1 MVNLIERV
9 ASTCCRGLIDAGVS
23 IKKGCL
29 FVAGEAGPTMS
40 DIYSMEGFEKLSKA
54 LIADLKFFSLIPCI
68 KGVFAECLAT
78 LEAQKDLYYATLF
91 MGSMTEFI
99 KIDPT
104 SGAKSFQLPKFKEGP
119 HKGKT
124 DVVKI
129 LYAIGNFCEA
139 GKFLQKFQ
147 VYSFALCTQVASR
160 LGSMQVFTL
169 YGQSWTVGDIPVLN
183 CLCDKPKDFFIFI
196 ASGVEVWRCKE
207 KNLLKWQNAF
217 KLAGSTGKM
226 LLIPFGRHHNK
237 KVWFVVLDLVTQNA
251 SLFGFI
257 VKRYKERQKRFNY
270 PWRS

>member
-29 FVAGEAGPTMS
+29 FLAGEAGPTMS

-54 LIADLKFFSLIPCI
+54 LIADLKFVSLFPCI

-91 MGSMTEFI
+91 IGSMADC
-99 KIDPT
+99 IDSKT
-104 SGAKSFQLPKFKEGP
+104 MSLQLPKFKEGP
-119 HKGKT
+119 HKGKKT
-124 DVVKI
+124 DVVRI

-139 GKFLQKFQ
+139 GKFLQKYQ
-147 VYSFALCTQVASR
+147 VYSFALCTQVANR

-196 ASGVEVWRCKE
+196 ASGIDVYRCSK
-207 KNLLKWQNAF
+207 KPLLEWENGL
-217 KLAGSTGKM
+217 KLAGSTGKI
-226 LLIPFGRHHNK
+226 LLIYFGRHYNTT
-237 KVWFVVLDLVTQNA
+237 VWFAVIDLVTQNA
-251 SLFGFI
+251 GLFGGI
-257 VKRYKERQKRFNY
+257 VKGYNKRQKRFNH
-270 PWRS
+270 PGAPD

>member
-9 ASTCCRGLIDAGVS
+9 ASTCCRGLSDAGVS

-29 FVAGEAGPTMS
+29 FVVGEAGPTMS

-54 LIADLKFFSLIPCI
+54 LIADLKFVSLFPCI

-78 LEAQKDLYYATLF
+78 LEAQKDLYYANLF
-91 MGSMTEFI
+91 ISSMTEFI

-104 SGAKSFQLPKFKEGP
+104 SGAKSFQLPKTREEEIDF
-119 HKGKT
+119 
-124 DVVKI
+124 VKI

-139 GKFLQKFQ
+139 GKFLQKYKI
-147 VYSFALCTQVASR
+147 YSFALCTQFANR

-183 CLCDKPKDFFIFI
+183 CVCDKPKDVFIFI
-196 ASGVEVWRCKE
+196 ASGFEVWRCKE
-207 KNLLKWQNAF
+207 KNLLDWENAF
-217 KLAGSTGKM
+217 KLAGSTGKI
-226 LLIPFGRHHNK
+226 LLIFFGRHYNK
-237 KVWFVVLDLVTQNA
+237 KVWFVVLDFVTQNA

-257 VKRYKERQKRFNY
+257 VKRYKERQKRFNH
-270 PWRS
+270 PGAP